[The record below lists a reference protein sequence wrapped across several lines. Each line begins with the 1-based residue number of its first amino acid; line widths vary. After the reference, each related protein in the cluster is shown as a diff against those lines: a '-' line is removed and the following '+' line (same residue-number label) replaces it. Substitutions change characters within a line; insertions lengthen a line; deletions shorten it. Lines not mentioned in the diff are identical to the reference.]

1 MPEGFTFQTFA
12 LELFELKLD
21 GDSELLKLMLEWIKT
36 AIRLTLYYFFI
47 INAPIFLQI
56 VLLVIRCIHYF
67 FWHKNNFDI
76 YIVVPKINLV
86 SNLTDYELA
95 HYFL

>member
-36 AIRLTLYYFFI
+36 AIRLTLYYF
-47 INAPIFLQI
+47 
-56 VLLVIRCIHYF
+56 LLLMHQYSY
-67 FWHKNNFDI
+67 K
-76 YIVVPKINLV
+76 
-86 SNLTDYELA
+86 
-95 HYFL
+95 